1 MTNLL
6 QMIDHVLGFSN
17 EEKAIHRAIR
27 ELRALSDRDLD
38 DLGFS
43 RNNIED
49 AVRNGRKGV
58 DFNDFHA
65 A

>member
-6 QMIDHVLGFSN
+6 QMIDHILGFSN
-17 EEKAIHRAIR
+17 EEKEIRRAIR

-38 DLGFS
+38 DLGLS
-43 RNNIED
+43 RSSIEA
-49 AVRNGRKGV
+49 AVRNGRRGV

-65 A
+65 V

>member
-6 QMIDHVLGFSN
+6 QAIDHVLGFSN
-17 EEKAIHRAIR
+17 EEKEIRRAIR

-43 RNNIED
+43 RSNIED
-49 AVRNGRKGV
+49 AVRNGRKAA
-58 DFNDFHA
+58 DFDGFHA